1 MFISIV
7 CIGIAAATADEDEE
21 ELEDGE
27 EEEDSGRSILANTIL
42 ALGVGFGGPLIISTQ
57 AYTIR
62 RFSEFY
68 SGLDQAIDAAPI
80 QNLILCFFLIPLSD
94 KMTITFKDIM
104 IGTAAEGLMEAG
116 RVLLAF
122 GIEKG
127 LAGPAQALMSTHAL
141 H

>member
-1 MFISIV
+1 
-7 CIGIAAATADEDEE
+7 
-21 ELEDGE
+21 
-27 EEEDSGRSILANTIL
+27 
-42 ALGVGFGGPLIISTQ
+42 
-57 AYTIR
+57 
-62 RFSEFY
+62 
-68 SGLDQAIDAAPI
+68 
-80 QNLILCFFLIPLSD
+80 
-94 KMTITFKDIM
+94 MTITFKDIM